1 MLLRL
6 RDVNDDS
13 TQGETE
19 NYFLGRN
26 RKFQVVVQGKFKKK
40 IKVSDVL
47 TGHEFCKPLKR
58 LPHHLILDAA
68 EKLICML
75 APSTIVELGLKYPR
89 ALSILGATSQVVS
102 IDEMGSQPDI
112 EKFDIL
118 ESNRWFGGPLFMN
131 PKEEVT
137 AAQRKKILSN
147 TRHNQLF
154 EYDTDHVYTFD
165 FFQHLLDVSNYAL
178 NVKIANVKLVSSLDG
193 QPIQIMAK
201 TKTGEYL
208 WNFQLWHEDLL

>member
-1 MLLRL
+1 MRL
-6 RDVNDDS
+6 AS
-13 TQGETE
+13 S
-19 NYFLGRN
+19 LG
-26 RKFQVVVQGKFKKK
+26 
-40 IKVSDVL
+40 
-47 TGHEFCKPLKR
+47 
-58 LPHHLILDAA
+58 
-68 EKLICML
+68 
-75 APSTIVELGLKYPR
+75 
-89 ALSILGATSQVVS
+89 QVVS

-178 NVKIANVKLVSSLDG
+178 DVKVSV
-193 QPIQIMAK
+193 
-201 TKTGEYL
+201 
-208 WNFQLWHEDLL
+208 